1 MCAFVLWI
9 ANNLTL
15 IMIPA
20 QESIAIGELVVYPLV
35 LIGVV
40 FVLARHGLKREAGF
54 FFLASFTLV
63 RIIGAGF
70 EIAAIKN
77 PTQSNI
83 IGATVLQSMGLSPL
97 LMSSSALLKRM

>member
-1 MCAFVLWI
+1 
-9 ANNLTL
+9 
-15 IMIPA
+15 MIPA
-20 QESIAIGELVVYPLV
+20 EESIAIGELVVYPLV
-35 LIGVV
+35 LIDVI
-40 FVLARHGLKREAGF
+40 FVLIRHGLKREAGF

-70 EIAAIKN
+70 QIAAVKN

-83 IGATVLQSMGLSPL
+83 TGATILQSMGLSPL